1 MIGHEVQ
8 NGFVLRNE
16 TAGCVRPAPRPV
28 VFDTPWPRAD
38 HDASL
43 LHKKGSE
50 MAENL
55 SAVHN
60 RVELRISDTSSPSW
74 VSGTAIKAVVAIAG
88 CAALASCAQNHA
100 YAPKPAAPQVV
111 AAATTVVPP
120 PAGVTRVATPPVR
133 AKNGTEKPY
142 AIGGKRYVPT
152 GHDSKYTAVGL
163 ASWYGPGF
171 NGRKTAVG
179 ERFDMTGLSAAHKTM
194 PLPSYARVTNLSNGT
209 SIVVRVNDRGPYVHG
224 RLIDLSSRAADLL
237 QFKGA
242 GVGRVKV
249 EYVGRAPESGSDNKM
264 LMATLRTDGSPA
276 PLPAGL
282 GNTMVADATAPT
294 RPTATPVLP
303 VKAVTQI
310 ASAVEAKPSKLVA
323 PEIKPVV
330 VPPVIAQAEP
340 MDPPVASTQV
350 AGLSNM
356 AFTPLPPS
364 RPRSSDGV
372 LGKVSTGSVGQV
384 NLAKAKA
391 PDTTVAPAMAV
402 EPTAQAFAAT
412 PAHGPAVLVPTA
424 PITASMTGQ

>member
-194 PLPSYARVTNLSNGT
+194 PLPSYARVTNLANGK
-209 SIVVRVNDRGPYVHG
+209 SVIVRVNDRGPYHG
-224 RLIDLSSRAADLL
+224 NRLIDVSNTAAKLL
-237 QFKGA
+237 EFRDNGI
-242 GVGRVKV
+242 GRVRV
-249 EYVGRAPESGSDNKM
+249 EYVGRAPLEGSDDRQ
-264 LMATLRTDGSPA
+264 LMATLRTGVPA
-276 PLPAGL
+276 P
-282 GNTMVADATAPT
+282 APST
-294 RPTATPVLP
+294 VR
-303 VKAVTQI
+303 I
-310 ASAVEAKPSKLVA
+310 ASANAFI
-323 PEIKPVV
+323 PE
-330 VPPVIAQAEP
+330 
-340 MDPPVASTQV
+340 
-350 AGLSNM
+350 
-356 AFTPLPPS
+356 LPPS
-364 RPRSSDGV
+364 RGVVRGDVPLPSGRPYTLGHTVDDMTAGSSEVSASARATRPAGRRFERS
-372 LGKVSTGSVGQV
+372 
-384 NLAKAKA
+384 A
-391 PDTTVAPAMAV
+391 PDNAEVAEDTPAMARPV
-402 EPTAQAFAAT
+402 AAY
-412 PAHGPAVLVPTA
+412 A
-424 PITASMTGQ
+424 PRDNTMNLMSGRGLY

>member
-1 MIGHEVQ
+1 
-8 NGFVLRNE
+8 
-16 TAGCVRPAPRPV
+16 
-28 VFDTPWPRAD
+28 
-38 HDASL
+38 
-43 LHKKGSE
+43 

-55 SAVHN
+55 SAVPN
-60 RVELRISDTSSPSW
+60 RVELRISDTSSPSR
-74 VSGTAIKAVVAIAG
+74 VSGAVVKAAVALAG
-88 CAALASCAQNHA
+88 CAALASCAAPNQA
-100 YAPKPAAPQVV
+100 YAPKPATTQV
-111 AAATTVVPP
+111 AAATSTTVVPP
-120 PAGVTRVATPPVR
+120 AGTRVVTPPVR
-133 AKNGTEKPY
+133 SKNGTEKPY
-142 AIGGKRYVPT
+142 AIGGKRYVPA

-264 LMATLRTDGSPA
+264 LMATLRTDGTPA
-276 PLPAGL
+276 PLPTGVS
-282 GNTMVADATAPT
+282 NTMVADAAPPT
-294 RPTATPVLP
+294 RPTTTPILP
-303 VKAVTQI
+303 VAAVTQV
-310 ASAVEAKPSKLVA
+310 ASATEVKPSRLAA

-330 VPPVIAQAEP
+330 VPPMITQAEP
-340 MDPPVASTQV
+340 MDPPVATTEV

-372 LGKVSTGSVGQV
+372 LGKVPTGSIGQV

-391 PDTTVAPAMAV
+391 PDASVEPAMAV
-402 EPTAQAFAAT
+402 QPTAQAFAAT
-412 PAHGPAVLVPTA
+412 PARAPAVLVPTS
-424 PITASMTGQ
+424 PVTASMAGQ